1 MEEFASFRENRRGLD
16 DQEYIIL
23 ALSLKLREYS
33 PWEPLCR
40 IGDAPNEIYY
50 VLSGKV
56 AVTSA
61 NAVVYTEEALEGKIF
76 HNEGPGA
83 TLGEASI
90 LYNSN
95 RTASLIAAS
104 NTSILFMMKE
114 PYMRTI
120 GDLVRKAHLYRIEMI
135 QKQDIFSKW
144 TMAQLAS
151 LYRNFE
157 KKELAYGVH
166 IYKAGD
172 LNDKIYVIL
181 KGEVEVALSVTL
193 LDSSEACT
201 PTDQTRTVHQP

>member
-16 DQEYIIL
+16 DQEYL
-23 ALSLKLREYS
+23 MYALSLRYREYK

-56 AVTSA
+56 AVTSV
-61 NAVVYTEEALEGKIF
+61 NALNYTEEALEGKIF
-76 HNEGPGA
+76 HNEYPGA

-95 RTASLIAAS
+95 RTATLIAAGV
-104 NTSILFMMKE
+104 TSILYLLKE

-135 QKQDIFSKW
+135 QKQDIFSEW

-157 KKELAYGVH
+157 KKELSYGFQ
-166 IYKAGD
+166 IYKPGD
-172 LNDKIYVIL
+172 INDMIYVIL
-181 KGEVEVALSVTL
+181 KGEVEVN
-193 LDSSEACT
+193 
-201 PTDQTRTVHQP
+201 

>member
-16 DQEYIIL
+16 DQEYLIL
-23 ALSLKLREYS
+23 ALSLRYREYK
-33 PWEPLCR
+33 PWEALCR
-40 IGDAPNEIYY
+40 IGDAPSEIYY
-50 VLSGKV
+50 VLEGKI
-56 AVTSA
+56 AVTSV
-61 NAVVYTEEALEGKIF
+61 NAVTYTEEALQDKIF
-76 HNEGPGA
+76 HNEGAGA

-95 RTASLIAAS
+95 RTASLVAA
-104 NTSILFMMKE
+104 TPAAIVFMLKE

-157 KKELAYGVH
+157 KKELAYGVM

-172 LNDKIYVIL
+172 KNDMIYVIL
-181 KGEVEVALSVTL
+181 KGEVEVNSATE
-193 LDSSEACT
+193 LDFSQT
-201 PTDQTRTVHQP
+201 PN